1 VADQTSQAS
10 TPAGHG
16 RRVLILGGARSG
28 KSTMAEAMLAS
39 AGPVDYVAT
48 GHHPGPADPEWD
60 ERVRVHVERRPEHW
74 TTTETLDLE
83 AVLGRSVTAPP
94 ALIDCLTTWLARIMD
109 DCGAWTGGEDARRAL
124 DRRLDSLTEAWRATA
139 RRVVAVSNEVG
150 SGIVPATASG
160 RRFRDELGSL
170 NARIAAASEEVWLCV
185 AGIGQRLR

>member
-1 VADQTSQAS
+1 
-10 TPAGHG
+10 
-16 RRVLILGGARSG
+16 
-28 KSTMAEAMLAS
+28 MAEAMLAG

-48 GHHPGPADPEWD
+48 GQHPGPGDPEWD
-60 ERVRVHVERRPEHW
+60 DRVRVHVERRPEHW
-74 TTTETLDLE
+74 TTIETLDLE
-83 AVLGRSVTAPP
+83 AVLGRSGPAPPP

-109 DCGAWTGGEDARRAL
+109 DCDVWAGDEEASSAL
-124 DRRLDSLTEAWRATA
+124 QRRLDGLVAAWHGTA

-170 NARIAAASEEVWLCV
+170 NAKIAAASEEVWLCV